1 METKLR
7 VVMADADTGEILM
20 NKERYL
26 NIVQQST
33 SGQYLH
39 NVIDSFLRGL
49 KSSRKLV
56 LHIDTFDFVTEH
68 SIDFDSVP
76 F

>member
-1 METKLR
+1 
-7 VVMADADTGEILM
+7 MADADTGEILI

-26 NIVQQST
+26 NIVQQQS

-39 NVIDSFLRGL
+39 SVVDSFLRGL

-56 LHIDTFDFVTEH
+56 LQIDTFDFVSEQQL
-68 SIDFDSVP
+68 DFDKVP